1 MALHER
7 QIFKHRPPTADEI
20 ERHRNIMAT
29 SVSHNDELLKQIRDY
44 HRSEAA
50 RTAWTRYWLH
60 SGIKFSPPP
69 KPLTSENV
77 DSDKFVPKNLAN
89 FVDTVGDSD

>member
-7 QIFKHRPPTADEI
+7 QIFKSRPPTSEEI
-20 ERHRNIMAT
+20 ERHRDIMAN
-29 SVSHNDELLKQIRDY
+29 SEAQNDELLKQIRDH
-44 HRSEAA
+44 HRSEEA

-77 DSDKFVPKNLAN
+77 DSDKFAPKNLGN
-89 FVDTVGDSD
+89 FVDTESDSD